1 MGVMDAIDEYT
12 KPLEAFQENAAP
24 VVALPEVL
32 PDDDDDAELDGAGS
46 DALDGGSAAL
56 EDSVGIDAVRVVAA
70 DGPSGLDTGELAATV
85 LEPGTVVTDMDVT
98 TSVVS
103 TTLTDDVAEEEA
115 VLDDAAN
122 TPEEAA
128 AVLLVAAVAE
138 EADEADE
145 PMMVKFPLMS
155 PESPNTGKRQMS
167 DRNVEEFVILTE
179 DGIEDVF
186 LQGASTYEISTRQSS
201 RATAAPCHRLR
212 LADMPNGTGGGTN
225 DRRGDYVALLMEHEQ
240 GYSMSR
246 CNEARESVDHERH
259 HIGQRARAG
268 NDIEDAAAGGQE
280 REPRR
285 SPHRQRALQ
294 PLASSSPK

>member
-1 MGVMDAIDEYT
+1 MYWPLWSPDDIQYDLQLGNQTRQALDVRGTLCKVQITDDMGVMDAIDEYT

-24 VVALPEVL
+24 VAALPEVV
-32 PDDDDDAELDGAGS
+32 PDDDDDAELDDAGFS
-46 DALDGGSAAL
+46 PLTDGLDGGSPAL
-56 EDSVGIDAVRVVAA
+56 GDSVDGGLDAVRVVAA

-155 PESPNTGKRQMS
+155 PESPNTGKRRMS

-246 CNEARESVDHERH
+246 CNEAR
-259 HIGQRARAG
+259 
-268 NDIEDAAAGGQE
+268 
-280 REPRR
+280 
-285 SPHRQRALQ
+285 
-294 PLASSSPK
+294 